1 MVIKKLLLGT
11 LVCFTLDGLAQTT
24 LPTSFDFA
32 TAPATMPTGWTTN
45 STANYSTGLADLSGG
60 TSRAGKLQSTGHKI
74 TINFYDEPGEVSY
87 FLKSYGTA
95 SFMGTFRV
103 EESVNGTTWSTLDT
117 YNSNSFD
124 DSWTEYNSTPDP
136 DSRYIRFNLTN
147 KVSGTNVGIDNV
159 EIVQYV
165 GPEQEINA
173 VYESENVPNS
183 SGIQFAEALS
193 STYEVKL
200 GIENLGTD
208 STLQLG
214 SITLS
219 GSAMGDY
226 TITSSPSSIP
236 AEDAD
241 TITIEFTPTVMGNRP
256 AQISIANNDQNEDPY
271 QINLNGVGGLSASEP
286 GANPGSASTT
296 YLKTWRANGTFDLVT
311 ADGYIT
317 LMRIGAAV
325 TDIPVDGMSY
335 TLGEGIGN
343 SKVVGVGPNN
353 SFRIRSASA
362 ETDYHVSIFAY
373 NGSGTLTNYRTSD
386 PLEDIVSTPVAS
398 MDDAQYWNGIDETSS
413 SFVDDLNDLINSHSV
428 RFYSNYDED
437 MVPGFLARDTGSGQ
451 EVITGVYSTENA
463 IYSPP
468 FDWSS
473 TNTNR
478 EHTLPASWMP
488 SAGNSGTPEYQDYHH
503 LFPTIA
509 TTNSQRSNR
518 PLAEVVNVT
527 NSYGGS
533 KAGTDANGNSVY
545 EPRDSQKG
553 DAARAIMY
561 MMTAYDWARSELQS
575 NGPNQNMNVLLDW
588 HFSDM
593 PSPFERSRND
603 YIDSLQGNRN
613 PFVDSIHW
621 VCYIDFKTMSY
632 KADPDST
639 CLALSGVVVEQP
651 TDTTDSTISIGQINS
666 DLIWGLYPNPTS
678 DAVVISGFDSYSYRL
693 MNLLGETI
701 QMGSKLRSEP
711 ISVSDLAAGSYF
723 IEIVD
728 GEKTYGFKKLVV
740 IDDI

>member
-11 LVCFTLDGLAQTT
+11 LLCIALNGFAQTT

-32 TAPATMPTGWTTN
+32 SAPATMPTGWTTN
-45 STANYSTGLADLSGG
+45 TTANYSSGLADLSGG

-74 TINFYDEPGEVSY
+74 TINFYDEAGEISY
-87 FLKSYGTA
+87 FLKSYGTS
-95 SFMGTFRV
+95 SFMGTFKV
-103 EESVNGTTWSTLDT
+103 EESVNGTTWTTLDT

-124 DSWTEYNSTPDP
+124 NSWTEYNSTPDP
-136 DSRYIRFNLTN
+136 DSRYIRFHLTN
-147 KVSGTNVGIDNV
+147 KVSGTNAGIDNV
-159 EIVQYV
+159 EILQFV

-173 VYESENVPNS
+173 VFEGENIPS
-183 SGIQFAEALS
+183 ASGIQFAEALS
-193 STYEVKL
+193 STGVLKL

-208 STLQLG
+208 SILQLG
-214 SITLS
+214 GMSLS
-219 GSAMGDY
+219 GSASSDY

-241 TITIEFTPTVMGNRP
+241 TITIEFTPSAMGNRP
-256 AQISIANNDQNEDPY
+256 AQISIPNNDQNEDPY
-271 QINLNGVGGLSASEP
+271 VIDLNGVGGLSASEP
-286 GANPGSASTT
+286 AANPGTASTT
-296 YLKTWRANGTFDLVT
+296 YLKTWRANGTFDIVT

-317 LMRIGAAV
+317 LMRIGTAV
-325 TDIPVDGMSY
+325 TDIPVDGEAY
-335 TLGEGIGN
+335 TLGDGIGN
-343 SKVVGVGPNN
+343 SKVVGVGSNN
-353 SFRIRSASA
+353 SFRIRSSSA
-362 ETDYHVSIFAY
+362 ETDYHVSVFAY
-373 NGSGTLTNYRTSD
+373 NGTGSLTNYRTSD

-398 MDDAQYWNGIDETSS
+398 MDDAQYWNGIDETST
-413 SFVDDLNDLINSHSV
+413 SFVDDLNDLINSHNV

-463 IYSPP
+463 IYTPP

-561 MMTAYDWARSELQS
+561 MMTTYGWARSELLS
-575 NGPNQNMNVLLDW
+575 NGPDQNINVLLDW

-613 PFVDSIHW
+613 PFVDSAHW

-632 KADPDST
+632 ISDPDST
-639 CLALSGVVVEQP
+639 CLALGGVTVEQP
-651 TDTTDSTISIGQINS
+651 IDTTDSTISINKLKGHLN
-666 DLIWGLYPNPTS
+666 WNLYPNPAF
-678 DAVVISGFDSYSYRL
+678 DVIVISGIDSYSYTL

-701 QMGSKLRSEP
+701 QAGKGMRSKP
-711 ISVSDLAAGSYF
+711 ISVSSLPAGSYF
-723 IEIVD
+723 VKI
-728 GEKTYGFKKLVV
+728 GNGKTTYGVKKLVV
-740 IDDI
+740 IDDE